1 MLFFKLHDKCSGL
14 FKLKIS
20 KIITMIIIMI
30 IIIIRVEG
38 AECYPTITLAQTSP
52 LQPRE
57 VAMIIKSNCKLTP
70 AMN

>member
-1 MLFFKLHDKCSGL
+1 
-14 FKLKIS
+14 
-20 KIITMIIIMI
+20 MIIIMI

-70 AMN
+70 AMNEELHGVGCVRYAKF